1 MKLKIS
7 LILAAL
13 SAGAVLSAQSMPSVN
28 LQAARIHSLSG
39 GVMRFP
45 NGITV
50 HYRIEGR
57 IETLREGKALQ
68 HGFGQGDL
76 SDGLIWH
83 HILYADEQY
92 CGYDL
97 MADQEPGTDRIKLT
111 FEPLSVDWPREG
123 SKFPVPQ
130 PALPAPQIIAPGD
143 EVVMDLAEN
152 SLTGEKI
159 AEHLTVEIGQP
170 TTPDEPHD
178 FTLDEVPLHL
188 VLPTLIA
195 DGQEIGQSKWAFAAP
210 IFALQLP
217 DKQWIYLSLK
227 PHDGYD
233 FEKVGVIDSARAR
246 FTLGKHNYEL
256 QSRAMIV
263 PNTQNTNLY
272 ILLDAREPASR
283 GSFWSTPAP
292 NSHVPKPSKRTDRFN
307 GGLENL
313 GGGPMAS
320 SNQAK
325 EFDRLDPLNLRG
337 GSVQQML
344 PNAQE
349 TTGDADSAI
358 QASQWRPAPH
368 QELGTVQNGRYR
380 NSLTNVELTVPD
392 GWSFKGDD
400 ESSGNG
406 QMARIESDSGIT
418 VLVWMKPL
426 LVGAADIPLG
436 LRKAMEDKPSMRP
449 EGWKIRPESVQ
460 DRSLSGHLGLS
471 AIADYMQN
479 GRPMV
484 EYDFWVLSGKTHV
497 FFFGQAEEQ
506 KLEMLQANIE
516 TVAKSAL
523 IP

>member
-1 MKLKIS
+1 
-7 LILAAL
+7 
-13 SAGAVLSAQSMPSVN
+13 
-28 LQAARIHSLSG
+28 
-39 GVMRFP
+39 MRFP

-68 HGFGQGDL
+68 NGFGQGDL

-97 MADQEPGTDRIKLT
+97 TADQEPGTDRIKLT

-123 SKFPVPQ
+123 SKFPAPQ
-130 PALPAPQIIAPGD
+130 PALPAPQVIAPGD

-188 VLPTLIA
+188 VRPTLIA

-246 FTLGKHNYEL
+246 FTLGKHNYVL

-292 NSHVPKPSKRTDRFN
+292 NSHV
-307 GGLENL
+307 
-313 GGGPMAS
+313 
-320 SNQAK
+320 AK
-325 EFDRLDPLNLRG
+325 DPLSLRG
-337 GSVQQML
+337 GSVQQMF

-349 TTGDADSAI
+349 TTGGVDAAI

-380 NSLTNVELTVPD
+380 NSLTNVEFTVPD

-426 LVGAADIPLG
+426 LVGAADIPQG

-506 KLEMLQANIE
+506 KLETLQANIE